1 MKNVGLYVA
10 ITLMCLLILYSFVD
24 MRTKN
29 LEGLISRNIKALPKQ
44 QLPSE
49 KVIGE
54 IQTLPNPTSQPSTI
68 MPFPSNSGLQSFEPS
83 IDSMNPESDYQPVT
97 TPIKAEKTKN
107 VGINNELR
115 GSVPEEYTGYSSM
128 EKNPLYLST
137 VNSANIAVLKRQF
150 DDVLAFKN
158 DLAETNSRI
167 DNMNT
172 RINDISGGTKLKQ

>member
-29 LEGLISRNIKALPKQ
+29 LEGLI
-44 QLPSE
+44 
-49 KVIGE
+49 G
-54 IQTLPNPTSQPSTI
+54 TDTTI
-68 MPFPSNSGLQSFEPS
+68 MPFPSISGLQSLEPS
-83 IDSMNPESDYQPVT
+83 TDSMNPESDYQPVT
-97 TPIKAEKTKN
+97 NPIEADKTKN
-107 VGINNELR
+107 VCINNELH
-115 GSVPEEYTGYSSM
+115 GSVPEYTEYSSM

-137 VNSANIAVLKRQF
+137 VNSANIEVLKRQF

>member
-29 LEGLISRNIKALPKQ
+29 LEGLISTNIKDLPKQ
-44 QLPSE
+44 QVPSE
-49 KVIGE
+49 EVIGGMPNL
-54 IQTLPNPTSQPSTI
+54 QNPTPQPSTI

-83 IDSMNPESDYQPVT
+83 TDSMKPESDYQPVT
-97 TPIKAEKTKN
+97 NPIEADKTKN
-107 VGINNELR
+107 VGINKELH
-115 GSVPEEYTGYSSM
+115 GSAPEEYTEYSSM

-150 DDVLAFKN
+150 DDVLAFKT

-172 RINDISGGTKLKQ
+172 RINDISSGTKLKQ

>member
-29 LEGLISRNIKALPKQ
+29 LEGLIGTDTN
-44 QLPSE
+44 
-49 KVIGE
+49 
-54 IQTLPNPTSQPSTI
+54 TTSQPSTI
-68 MPFPSNSGLQSFEPS
+68 MPFPSNSGLQSLEPS
-83 IDSMNPESDYQPVT
+83 TDSMNPESDYQPVT
-97 TPIKAEKTKN
+97 NPIEADKTKN
-107 VGINNELR
+107 VCINNELH
-115 GSVPEEYTGYSSM
+115 GSVPEYTEYSSM

>member
-1 MKNVGLYVA
+1 MKNVALYVA
-10 ITLMCLLILYSFVD
+10 IALMCLLILYSFVD

-29 LEGLISRNIKALPKQ
+29 LEGFKIKKDVS
-44 QLPSE
+44 QLHSE
-49 KVIGE
+49 EVIGGMP
-54 IQTLPNPTSQPSTI
+54 TLPIQNPQPSTI

-83 IDSMNPESDYQPVT
+83 TDSMKPESDYQPLT
-97 TPIKAEKTKN
+97 KPIEADKTKN
-107 VGINNELR
+107 VGINKELH
-115 GSVPEEYTGYSSM
+115 GSAPEEYTEYSSM

-150 DDVLAFKN
+150 DDVLAFKT

-172 RINDISGGTKLKQ
+172 RINDISGGTKLNSNKL

>member
-29 LEGLISRNIKALPKQ
+29 LEGFINKKEYKKLIKDKKVVPKPQ
-44 QLPSE
+44 S
-49 KVIGE
+49 
-54 IQTLPNPTSQPSTI
+54 STI
-68 MPFPSNSGLQSFEPS
+68 MPFPSNSGLQSFEHS
-83 IDSMNPESDYQPVT
+83 TDSMKPESDYQPVT
-97 TPIKAEKTKN
+97 NPIEADKTKN
-107 VGINNELR
+107 VGINKELQ
-115 GSVPEEYTGYSSM
+115 GSAPEEYTEYSSM

-150 DDVLAFKN
+150 DDVLAFKT

-167 DNMNT
+167 DDMNT